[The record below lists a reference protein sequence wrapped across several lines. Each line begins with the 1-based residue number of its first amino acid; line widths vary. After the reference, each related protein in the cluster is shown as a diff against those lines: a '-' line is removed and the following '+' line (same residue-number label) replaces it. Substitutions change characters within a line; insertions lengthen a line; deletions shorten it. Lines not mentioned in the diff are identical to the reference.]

1 MTYLLV
7 FLLYMLAHQVIFKLL
22 LTRKNSFINSFN
34 DSMFFKFIFSDDLAG
49 SELMPQGLFVQK
61 GFVFLSLFS

>member
-1 MTYLLV
+1 
-7 FLLYMLAHQVIFKLL
+7 
-22 LTRKNSFINSFN
+22 
-34 DSMFFKFIFSDDLAG
+34 MFFKFIFSDDLAG